1 MNQDSR
7 AQLHSIADKAITTAI
22 QKLFFFHQNTHL
34 IKQNQSNLIEIIK
47 VTVEI
52 LKEAQNSKI
61 HIDPKKLAI
70 ISKLSEELMFIIQ
83 PEEKLSN
90 ICHDPDI
97 NNAILH

>member
-22 QKLFFFHQNTHL
+22 QKLFFFHQNHQL
-34 IKQNQSNLIEIIK
+34 IKLNQSNVIEIIK
-47 VTVEI
+47 ITVEI
-52 LKEAQNSKI
+52 LKEAKHSKI
-61 HIDPKKLAI
+61 HIDSKKLTTIA
-70 ISKLSEELMFIIQ
+70 KLSEDLMFIIQ
-83 PEEKLSN
+83 PEETSN

>member
-7 AQLHSIADKAITTAI
+7 AQLHSIADKAVTTAI
-22 QKLFFFHQNTHL
+22 QKLFFFHQNTQL
-34 IKQNQSNLIEIIK
+34 IKQNQSNVIEIIK

-61 HIDPKKLAI
+61 HIDPQKLAT
-70 ISKLSEELMFIIQ
+70 ISKLSEELMFVIQ
-83 PEEKLSN
+83 PEEELSN